1 MEDVDPVALYIEFQ
15 AVAVC
20 ADEMR
25 YVDHRKGIRAF
36 DNHKCAMAELLQQL
50 ARAQNRQGT
59 FKAAEIEITILAGF
73 RHHEVVKEAERL
85 WEKPRYNN
93 APSN

>member
-15 AVAVC
+15 AVAIC
-20 ADEMR
+20 AHEMR

-36 DNHKCAMAELLQQL
+36 DNHKRAVAELLQQF
-50 ARAQNRQGT
+50 ARTQNWQGA

-85 WEKPRYNN
+85 WGKT
-93 APSN
+93 AL